1 MNSVL
6 AVFGR
11 SRPLQALAYLL
22 AWTALGAI
30 SASQA
35 VITYALAGD
44 EPPVLLIFKL
54 ALPTWYTWAVLTP
67 VIFLAARRF
76 PLDRAGWAAR
86 LPVHLGLNLI
96 MLFVS
101 GGIVIGVR
109 ALMGFPVGSVQA
121 ALAGN
126 LQVSVLTYWTVLWV
140 AHGLAYYRASQARM
154 VRTAELTAQLSQA
167 RLEAL
172 RAQLHPHFLFNTLH
186 AISAFVRQEP
196 DKAETMLAELGE
208 LLRAAMDAANEPTV
222 PLSREMEFID
232 RYLSI
237 QKARLGDR
245 LHVEVDVPPE
255 LGDVLVPNLLLQP
268 LVENAVEHGIADRLG
283 EGKLWIRGFME
294 NGNLCLEVEDDGP
307 GLSDEKLDPAS
318 WRVGLR
324 NTRDRLAQLYGPE
337 QHLELA
343 NSDAGG
349 LRVRVVIPL
358 DPLDR
363 SPE

>member
-1 MNSVL
+1 MSSVL
-6 AVFGR
+6 RAFSR
-11 SRPLQALAYLL
+11 SRPLQVLAYVL
-22 AWTALGAI
+22 AWTALGTI

-35 VITYALAGD
+35 VITYTLQGD
-44 EPPVLLIFKL
+44 EPPLFLIFKL
-54 ALPTWYTWAVLTP
+54 TMPIWYTWALLTP

-76 PLDRAGWAAR
+76 PLAGVGWATR
-86 LPVHLGLNLI
+86 LPVHLGLNLT

-109 ALMGFPVGSVQA
+109 TYLGFPVSNVQA

-126 LQVSVLTYWTVLWV
+126 IQVSVLTYWTVLWV
-140 AHGLAYYRASQARM
+140 AHGLAYYRESQARM

-196 DKAETMLAELGE
+196 EKAEIMLAELGE
-208 LLRAAMDAANEPTV
+208 LLRIAMEGANEPTV

-245 LHVEVDVPPE
+245 LHVDVDVPPD
-255 LGDVLVPNLLLQP
+255 LGDAQVPNLLLQP
-268 LVENAVEHGIADRLG
+268 LVENAVEHGISNRLG
-283 EGKLWIRGFME
+283 EGKLWIRASRK
-294 NGNLCLEVEDDGP
+294 NGSLLLEVEDDGP
-307 GLSDEKLDPAS
+307 GLPDEKLDPAN

-324 NTRDRLAQLYGPE
+324 NTRDRLAQLYGPK
-337 QHLELA
+337 QRFELA
-343 NSDAGG
+343 NSDNGG
-349 LRVRVVIPL
+349 LCVRVLIPL
-358 DPLDR
+358 DPSD
-363 SPE
+363 

>member
-1 MNSVL
+1 MGNLLDTLGRNRILQVL
-6 AVFGR
+6 V
-11 SRPLQALAYLL
+11 YVL
-22 AWTALGAI
+22 AWTALGTI
-30 SASQA
+30 SASQS
-35 VITYALAGD
+35 VISYALAGD
-44 EPPVLLIFKL
+44 EPPVLLIFMLTLPSWYVWAAL
-54 ALPTWYTWAVLTP
+54 APL
-67 VIFLAARRF
+67 IFLAARRF
-76 PLDRAGWAAR
+76 PVDGARWAAH
-86 LPVHLGLNLI
+86 LPLHLGLNLI

-101 GGIVIGVR
+101 GGIVIGVQ
-109 ALMGFPVGSVQA
+109 ALLGVPVRSVQA

-126 LQVSVLTYWTVLWV
+126 IQVSVLTYWTVLWV
-140 AHGLAYYRASQARM
+140 AHGLAYYRESRARR

-196 DKAETMLAELGE
+196 EKAETMLAELGE

-237 QKARLGDR
+237 QKVRLGDR
-245 LHVEVDVPPE
+245 LQVEVDVPAD
-255 LGDVLVPNLLLQP
+255 LADALVPNLLLQP

-283 EGKLWIRGFME
+283 EGKLWIRGSQKD
-294 NGNLCLEVEDDGP
+294 GRLRLEVEDDGP
-307 GLSDEKLDPAS
+307 GLPDEKLDPAN

-337 QHLELA
+337 QHFELA
-343 NSDAGG
+343 NLANGG
-349 LRVRVVIPL
+349 LCVRVVIPL
-358 DPLDR
+358 T
-363 SPE
+363 SSGQSSS

>member
-1 MNSVL
+1 MERHS
-6 AVFGR
+6 G
-11 SRPLQALAYLL
+11 P
-22 AWTALGAI
+22 G
-30 SASQA
+30 
-35 VITYALAGD
+35 GD
-44 EPPVLLIFKL
+44 EVT
-54 ALPTWYTWAVLTP
+54 A
-67 VIFLAARRF
+67 
-76 PLDRAGWAAR
+76 
-86 LPVHLGLNLI
+86 
-96 MLFVS
+96 S
-101 GGIVIGVR
+101 
-109 ALMGFPVGSVQA
+109 
-121 ALAGN
+121 LAGN
-126 LQVSVLTYWTVLWV
+126 IQVSVLTYWTVLWV